1 MTARASGASMTPS
14 MVWPRRSAARY
25 MKTGISGSGV
35 FLRDSQ
41 HFLDGGDAF
50 ARPRPAIHA
59 QRRHAGLDGQATDL
73 PARRAPENETAHVL
87 GDLEQFVDGGPAA
100 VAGVPTLVAPAAAIE
115 RHTGRSVDA
124 EGLDVGR

>member
-1 MTARASGASMTPS
+1 MTARAWGSSGASS
-14 MVWPRRSAARY
+14 MVCPRRAAARY

-50 ARPRPAIHA
+50 AGSRPAVHA

-73 PARRAPENETAHVL
+73 AARRAPENETANVL
-87 GDLEQFVDGGPAA
+87 GDREQLVDGGSATVPG
-100 VAGVPTLVAPAAAIE
+100 VATLVAPEAAIDV
-115 RHTGRSVDA
+115 HAGRT
-124 EGLDVGR
+124 